1 MIWRKIKGNG
11 VGLTEKVI
19 FEQRLIRGERMSHIE
34 IWGESVLSK
43 GNSQGTFLVVQ
54 GLRICALNVGGRSL
68 TPGQG
73 TRFHI
78 VTTKSLHIHFP
89 YLRPDAAK

>member
-54 GLRICALNVGGRSL
+54 
-68 TPGQG
+68 
-73 TRFHI
+73 
-78 VTTKSLHIHFP
+78 
-89 YLRPDAAK
+89 